1 MSVDTGTI
9 VEGTVVKITNYGAF
23 VELPDGRSGLVHIR
37 EIADTYVKDV
47 RDYLKEQEKVKVKV
61 LGLNE
66 RGKLD
71 LSVKQALSPEE
82 RVARVRAKTSFE
94 DKQKST
100 RLNSSHITISYA
112 VFCLK
117 KKKKKK
123 KQKRIQK
130 KTNLKRKNNNN
141 HKTDNHT

>member
-1 MSVDTGTI
+1 MAVETGTI
-9 VEGTVVKITNYGAF
+9 VEGTVVKITPYGAF

-37 EIADTYVKDV
+37 EIADIYVKDV

-82 RVARVRAKTSFE
+82 RAARSRAKTSFE
-94 DKQKST
+94 DKLKSFMKESEE
-100 RLNSSHITISYA
+100 RL
-112 VFCLK
+112 LD
-117 KKKKKK
+117 
-123 KQKRIQK
+123 
-130 KTNLKRKNNNN
+130 LKRNTEAKRGGG
-141 HKTDNHT
+141 KRRK

>member
-9 VEGTVVKITNYGAF
+9 VEGIVVKITNYGAF

-94 DKQKST
+94 DKMKAFLRESEE
-100 RLNSSHITISYA
+100 RL
-112 VFCLK
+112 LD
-117 KKKKKK
+117 
-123 KQKRIQK
+123 
-130 KTNLKRKNNNN
+130 LKRNTEAKRGGG
-141 HKTDNHT
+141 KKRK

>member
-1 MSVDTGTI
+1 MSVEAGTI

-37 EIADTYVKDV
+37 EIADTFVKDV

-61 LGLNE
+61 LGINE

-82 RVARVRAKTSFE
+82 RVARVRSKASFE
-94 DKQKST
+94 EKMKSFLKESEE
-100 RLNSSHITISYA
+100 RL
-112 VFCLK
+112 LD
-117 KKKKKK
+117 
-123 KQKRIQK
+123 
-130 KTNLKRKNNNN
+130 LKRNTEAKRGGG
-141 HKTDNHT
+141 KKRR

>member
-1 MSVDTGTI
+1 MSVDVGTI

-82 RVARVRAKTSFE
+82 RVARARAKTSFE
-94 DKQKST
+94 DKLKAFMKESEE
-100 RLNSSHITISYA
+100 RL
-112 VFCLK
+112 LD
-117 KKKKKK
+117 
-123 KQKRIQK
+123 
-130 KTNLKRKNNNN
+130 LKRNTEAKRGGG
-141 HKTDNHT
+141 KKRK

>member
-1 MSVDTGTI
+1 MVVEAGTI
-9 VEGTVVKITNYGAF
+9 VEGTVVKITPYGAF

-37 EIADTYVKDV
+37 EIADVYVKDV

-82 RVARVRAKTSFE
+82 RAARARAKVSFE
-94 DKQKST
+94 DKLKAFMKESEE
-100 RLNSSHITISYA
+100 RL
-112 VFCLK
+112 LD
-117 KKKKKK
+117 
-123 KQKRIQK
+123 
-130 KTNLKRKNNNN
+130 LKRNTEAKRGGG
-141 HKTDNHT
+141 KRRK

>member
-82 RVARVRAKTSFE
+82 RVARARAKTSFE
-94 DKQKST
+94 DKLKAFLKESEE
-100 RLNSSHITISYA
+100 RL
-112 VFCLK
+112 LD
-117 KKKKKK
+117 
-123 KQKRIQK
+123 
-130 KTNLKRKNNNN
+130 LKRNTEAKRGGG
-141 HKTDNHT
+141 KKRK

>member
-1 MSVDTGTI
+1 MAVETGTI
-9 VEGTVVKITNYGAF
+9 VEGTVVKITPYGAF

-37 EIADTYVKDV
+37 EIADVYVKDV

-82 RVARVRAKTSFE
+82 RVARSRAKTSFE
-94 DKQKST
+94 DKLKAFMKESEE
-100 RLNSSHITISYA
+100 RL
-112 VFCLK
+112 LD
-117 KKKKKK
+117 
-123 KQKRIQK
+123 
-130 KTNLKRKNNNN
+130 LKRNTEAKRGGG
-141 HKTDNHT
+141 KRRK

>member
-1 MSVDTGTI
+1 MSVEAGSI

-47 RDYLKEQEKVKVKV
+47 RDYLKEREKVKVKV
-61 LGLNE
+61 LGVNE

-94 DKQKST
+94 DKMKAFLRESEE
-100 RLNSSHITISYA
+100 RL
-112 VFCLK
+112 LD
-117 KKKKKK
+117 
-123 KQKRIQK
+123 
-130 KTNLKRKNNNN
+130 LKRNTEAKRGGG
-141 HKTDNHT
+141 KKRK

>member
-1 MSVDTGTI
+1 MAVETGTI
-9 VEGTVVKITNYGAF
+9 VEGTVVKITPYGAF

-37 EIADTYVKDV
+37 EIADIYVKDV

-82 RVARVRAKTSFE
+82 RAARSRAKTSFE
-94 DKQKST
+94 DKLKSYMKESEE
-100 RLNSSHITISYA
+100 RL
-112 VFCLK
+112 LD
-117 KKKKKK
+117 
-123 KQKRIQK
+123 
-130 KTNLKRKNNNN
+130 LKRNTEAKRGGG
-141 HKTDNHT
+141 KRRK

>member
-94 DKQKST
+94 DKLKAFLKESEERLLDLKRNTEAKRGGGSGPRNAHHRPVRMNPST
-100 RLNSSHITISYA
+100 RP
-112 VFCLK
+112 C
-117 KKKKKK
+117 
-123 KQKRIQK
+123 
-130 KTNLKRKNNNN
+130 
-141 HKTDNHT
+141 